1 MSSTI
6 WNATKATAIAAILSE
21 ITTNFVG
28 TDADGMLYIKRAEL
42 RDWMIS
48 EFSDVF
54 ADSAARPVS
63 TFYMQNYF
71 GDPPTEMDG
80 ILDRLVAAYEP
91 ETFKQQ
97 SSFPLSTASQS
108 KDELINQISKLQVDA
123 QRAAEAIVIHYEDR
137 VASIRP
143 AVEQWFAA
151 NVLNLKPTEAGGFPE
166 GVTRVIDTRA
176 YITTFVTDWGW
187 ESAPSPASNLVS
199 IDQNDTVG
207 VAVAAGPSGRD
218 ITKIRLYRSADTSD
232 ASAWR
237 FVKEENHTGSS
248 VTITDDVKQSA
259 LGETCATFGWF
270 EPPAD
275 LKGLEG
281 GPNGQMA
288 GFVDQ
293 TVYFCEP
300 YKGYAWPAYD
310 VPVEHPI
317 VGLKVFGQ
325 TWFVGTRAN
334 PYLIS
339 GADPGSMSAQKL
351 EQNQACVSKRSI
363 ASVGSGVMYA
373 SPDGLCLADQSGVKI
388 LTQKAYSITDWR
400 ALAPETI
407 FGVEHDGIYHAF
419 YNNGTR
425 GCIAFDLASGSISK
439 LAVAASAAYVDR
451 ITDTM
456 YVASG
461 AAILGV
467 YQSSSKR
474 TGIWRSKRFRLG
486 AFASMGWLAVDM
498 ATTGQA
504 IIRLFVEGS
513 DTVWCTVTTASA
525 TVAGSVVI
533 GARNIA
539 IPTTAAG
546 KPIRLPDGRFMEW
559 QIEVESTTLVR
570 SVVIASSSEE
580 LRAVS

>member
-1 MSSTI
+1 MATI
-6 WNATKATAIAAILSE
+6 WHATKATAIAAILSE
-21 ITTNFVG
+21 VTTNFIG
-28 TDADGMLYIKRAEL
+28 TDADGMKYIKRAEL
-42 RDWMIS
+42 RDWLIS

-54 ADSAARPVS
+54 VDSDALPTDS
-63 TFYMQNYF
+63 SYMRDYF
-71 GDPPTEMDG
+71 GNPPTEMDG

-91 ETFKQQ
+91 ETFKAS

-137 VASIRP
+137 VANIRP

-151 NVLNLKPTEAGGFPE
+151 NVLNLKPTEPGGFPE

-176 YITTFVTDWGW
+176 YIATFVTDWGW
-187 ESAPSPASNLVS
+187 ESAPSPASNLIDV
-199 IDQNDTVG
+199 DQNDTAG
-207 VAVAAGPSGRD
+207 VVVAAGPSGRD
-218 ITKIRLYRSADTSD
+218 ITTIRLYRSADTSES
-232 ASAWR
+232 SAWR
-237 FVKEENHTGSS
+237 FVKEAAHTGSP

-259 LGETCATFGWF
+259 LGETCSTFGFF
-270 EPPAD
+270 EPPSG
-275 LKGLEG
+275 LKGLVG

-300 YKGYAWPAYD
+300 FKGYAWPAYD

-317 VGLKVFGQ
+317 VGLGVFGQ
-325 TWFVGTRAN
+325 TYFVGTRAN

-339 GADPGSMSAQKL
+339 GADPGSMSAMKL

-373 SPDGLCLADQSGVKI
+373 SPDGLCLADMSGVKI
-388 LTQKAYSITDWR
+388 LTQKAYSIADWR

-407 FGVEHDGIYHAF
+407 FGVEHEGVYHAF
-419 YNNGTR
+419 YNNGAR

-439 LAVAASAAYVDR
+439 LAVSASAAYVDR
-451 ITDTM
+451 VTDTM

-467 YQSSSKR
+467 YQSGTKR
-474 TGIWRSKRFRLG
+474 TGIWRSKRFRLN
-486 AFASMGWLAVDM
+486 AFASMAWLSVDM
-498 ATTGQA
+498 DTASQA
-504 IIRLFVEGS
+504 IIRLYVEGS
-513 DTVWCTVTTASA
+513 ETPWVTITTASA
-525 TVAGSVVI
+525 TVAGSVVWS
-533 GARNIA
+533 RTVA
-539 IPTTAAG
+539 IPTAAAG
-546 KPIRLPDGRFMEW
+546 RPIRLPDGRYLEW
-559 QIEVESTTLVR
+559 QIEVESAALVR
-570 SVVIASSSEE
+570 SVVIASTTEE
-580 LRAVS
+580 LKAVS

>member
-1 MSSTI
+1 MATI
-6 WNATKATAIAAILSE
+6 WHATKATAIAAILSE
-21 ITTNFVG
+21 VTTNFIG
-28 TDADGMLYIKRAEL
+28 TDADGMKYIKRAEL
-42 RDWMIS
+42 RDWLIS

-54 ADSAARPVS
+54 VDSDALPTDS
-63 TFYMQNYF
+63 SYMRDYF
-71 GDPPTEMDG
+71 GNPPTEMDG

-91 ETFKQQ
+91 ETFKAS

-137 VASIRP
+137 VANIRP

-151 NVLNLKPTEAGGFPE
+151 NVLNLKPTEPGGFPE

-176 YITTFVTDWGW
+176 YIATFVTDWGW
-187 ESAPSPASNLVS
+187 ESAPSPASNLIDV
-199 IDQNDTVG
+199 DQNDTAG
-207 VAVAAGPSGRD
+207 VVVAAGPSGRD
-218 ITKIRLYRSADTSD
+218 ITTIRLYRSADTSES
-232 ASAWR
+232 SAWR
-237 FVKEENHTGSS
+237 FVKEAAHTGSP

-259 LGETCATFGWF
+259 LGETCSTFGFF
-270 EPPAD
+270 EPPSG
-275 LKGLEG
+275 LKGLVG

-300 YKGYAWPAYD
+300 FKGYAWPAYD

-317 VGLKVFGQ
+317 VGLGVFGQ
-325 TWFVGTRAN
+325 TYFVGTRAN

-339 GADPGSMSAQKL
+339 GADPGSMSAMKL

-373 SPDGLCLADQSGVKI
+373 SPDGLCLADMSGVKI
-388 LTQKAYSITDWR
+388 LTQKAYSIADWR

-407 FGVEHDGIYHAF
+407 FGVEHEGVYHAF
-419 YNNGTR
+419 YNNGAR

-439 LAVAASAAYVDR
+439 LAVSASAAYVDR
-451 ITDTM
+451 VTDTM

-467 YQSSSKR
+467 YQSGAKR
-474 TGIWRSKRFRLG
+474 TGIWRSKRFRLN
-486 AFASMGWLAVDM
+486 AFASMAWLSVDM
-498 ATTGQA
+498 DTASQA
-504 IIRLFVEGS
+504 IIRLYVEGS
-513 DTVWCTVTTASA
+513 ETPWVTITTASA
-525 TVAGSVVI
+525 TVAGSVVWS
-533 GARNIA
+533 RTVA
-539 IPTTAAG
+539 IPTAAAG
-546 KPIRLPDGRFMEW
+546 RPIRLPDGRYLEW
-559 QIEVESTTLVR
+559 QIEVESAALVR
-570 SVVIASSSEE
+570 SVVIASTTEE
-580 LRAVS
+580 LKAVS

>member
-1 MSSTI
+1 MATI

-21 ITTNFVG
+21 VTTNFVG
-28 TDADGMLYIKRAEL
+28 TNGDGQPFIKRAEL
-42 RDWMIS
+42 RDWLVAQ
-48 EFSDVF
+48 FTLVF
-54 ADSAARPVS
+54 ADAEALPTDATGIRG
-63 TFYMQNYF
+63 YF
-71 GDPPTEMDG
+71 GDPPIEMDK
-80 ILDRLVAAYEP
+80 IIDRLVNAYDP
-91 ETFKQQ
+91 ESFKAQ
-97 SSFPLSTASQS
+97 SSWPLSKASQN
-108 KDELINQISKLQVDA
+108 KEELVNQISKLQVDA
-123 QRAAEAIVIHYEDR
+123 QRAAEAIVIHYEDQ
-137 VASIRP
+137 VAAIRP
-143 AVEQWFAA
+143 AVERWFEA
-151 NVLNLKPTEAGGFPE
+151 NVLNLKPTESGGFPE
-166 GVTRVIDTRA
+166 GVSRVIDTRA

-187 ESAPSPASNLVS
+187 ESAPSQASNLVNV
-199 IDQNDTVG
+199 DQNDTFG

-218 ITKIRLYRSADTSD
+218 ITTIRLYRSADTTES
-232 ASAWR
+232 SAWR
-237 FVKEENHTGSS
+237 FVKEAAHTGSS

-259 LGETCATFGWF
+259 LGGTCPTFGHF
-270 EPPAD
+270 EPPAG
-275 LKGLEG
+275 LKGLIG

-300 YKGYAWPAYD
+300 FKGYAWPPYD

-317 VGLKVFGQ
+317 VGLGVFGQ
-325 TWFVGTRAN
+325 TYFVGTRAN

-373 SPDGLCLADQSGVKI
+373 SPDGLCLATTSGVKVMT
-388 LTQKAYSITDWR
+388 LDAYSIADWR

-407 FGVEHDGIYHAF
+407 FGVEHDGVYHAF
-419 YNNGTR
+419 YNNGSR
-425 GCIAFDLASGSISK
+425 GCIAFDMATGSISK

-467 YQSSSKR
+467 YQSSSAR

-486 AFASMGWLAVDM
+486 AHSPMAWLVVDVD
-498 ATTGQA
+498 TSVQA
-504 IIRLFVEGS
+504 IIRLFVDGGS
-513 DTVWCTVTTASA
+513 SPWCVVTTATGS
-525 TVAGSVVI
+525 VAGSVVI
-533 GARNIA
+533 GARTIA
-539 IPTTAAG
+539 IPTAAAG
-546 KPIRLPDGRFMEW
+546 KPIRLPDGRYLEW
-559 QIEVESTTLVR
+559 QIEVEAAGLVR
-570 SVVIASSSEE
+570 SVVIASTTEE